1 MKYRKKILINLICSI
16 VMFCVFST
24 GTSYANEEVKFSKD
38 PYVNESNF
46 YFSSNNIKIN
56 DKKSRYI
63 YDSIYNALINFKDS
77 INLSK
82 YGAPNSKEVFDILKV
97 VLNDYP
103 EIFYFE
109 HKGSLYY
116 SDGMLYIKYKYP
128 KDKAISMKKE
138 IDKVVGKIISENI
151 DESMSNFDKVMAI
164 HDYMVLN
171 TSYDWDAFQNSYN
184 SNTELSYGPYGTL
197 VKHTGVCSGYSRSM
211 KVLLNKIG
219 IDCRCV
225 SSDGMNHAW
234 NMVKIDG
241 EWYHMDCTWD
251 DPVPDRKGIV
261 GYEYFALSDKDIS
274 TGKKPHTGWDK
285 NVFPKCSN
293 DKYRVFKDMEST
305 IKTKNYIYYRSISKN
320 RGYIYRINKNN
331 LSIEPINKMGY
342 PFKIEG
348 GYLYYKDSIK
358 STKVDKVYVGDFS
371 YFNDI
376 NNHWAKKEIEDFY
389 KSGYISGDGNSN
401 KFRPNDPI
409 TRAEF
414 VKIFNKYFGLTKS
427 SGKVFNDTKNH
438 WAKKE
443 VDIAFTNGVTKG
455 ISKDLFAPDKPIKR
469 QEVAKMIANYKKIS
483 DNKIDKINT
492 FSDFNNIAPWA
503 VKEVEGIVE
512 AGYMKGDKDGNK
524 FRPTDNITRA
534 ETVATLSR
542 VK

>member
-1 MKYRKKILINLICSI
+1 
-16 VMFCVFST
+16 
-24 GTSYANEEVKFSKD
+24 
-38 PYVNESNF
+38 
-46 YFSSNNIKIN
+46 
-56 DKKSRYI
+56 
-63 YDSIYNALINFKDS
+63 
-77 INLSK
+77 
-82 YGAPNSKEVFDILKV
+82 
-97 VLNDYP
+97 
-103 EIFYFE
+103 
-109 HKGSLYY
+109 
-116 SDGMLYIKYKYP
+116 
-128 KDKAISMKKE
+128 
-138 IDKVVGKIISENI
+138 
-151 DESMSNFDKVMAI
+151 
-164 HDYMVLN
+164 
-171 TSYDWDAFQNSYN
+171 
-184 SNTELSYGPYGTL
+184 
-197 VKHTGVCSGYSRSM
+197 
-211 KVLLNKIG
+211 
-219 IDCRCV
+219 
-225 SSDGMNHAW
+225 
-234 NMVKIDG
+234 
-241 EWYHMDCTWD
+241 
-251 DPVPDRKGIV
+251 
-261 GYEYFALSDKDIS
+261 
-274 TGKKPHTGWDK
+274 
-285 NVFPKCSN
+285 
-293 DKYRVFKDMEST
+293 
-305 IKTKNYIYYRSISKN
+305 
-320 RGYIYRINKNN
+320 
-331 LSIEPINKMGY
+331 MGY

-512 AGYMKGDKDGNK
+512 AGYMKGDKDSNK

>member
-1 MKYRKKILINLICSI
+1 
-16 VMFCVFST
+16 
-24 GTSYANEEVKFSKD
+24 
-38 PYVNESNF
+38 
-46 YFSSNNIKIN
+46 
-56 DKKSRYI
+56 
-63 YDSIYNALINFKDS
+63 
-77 INLSK
+77 
-82 YGAPNSKEVFDILKV
+82 
-97 VLNDYP
+97 
-103 EIFYFE
+103 
-109 HKGSLYY
+109 
-116 SDGMLYIKYKYP
+116 
-128 KDKAISMKKE
+128 
-138 IDKVVGKIISENI
+138 
-151 DESMSNFDKVMAI
+151 
-164 HDYMVLN
+164 
-171 TSYDWDAFQNSYN
+171 
-184 SNTELSYGPYGTL
+184 
-197 VKHTGVCSGYSRSM
+197 
-211 KVLLNKIG
+211 
-219 IDCRCV
+219 
-225 SSDGMNHAW
+225 
-234 NMVKIDG
+234 
-241 EWYHMDCTWD
+241 MDCTWD

-285 NVFPKCSN
+285 NIFPKCSN
-293 DKYRVFKDMEST
+293 NKYRVFKDMGYT
-305 IKTKNYIYYRSISKN
+305 IKTKNYIYYRSSSDN

-331 LSIEPINKMGY
+331 LSIEPIKKMGY

-348 GYLYYKDSIK
+348 EYLYYKDSIK
-358 STKVDKVYVGDFS
+358 STNVDKVYVGDFS

-427 SGKVFNDTKNH
+427 SGRVFNDTKNH